1 MTTTN
6 TTAHERDLARRD
18 AGLLMIRAILG
29 LVLMF
34 HGAQKLFGAFGGP
47 GIEGMAGFNASLGIP
62 FPELSAY
69 LAASAELFG
78 GLAIAVGLLSRL
90 AAIPVVF
97 TMLVAG
103 FVAHDGFNMA
113 TGGGEYAFTI
123 AVVTAAIGVM
133 GPGRLTIGRLLE
145 RAGVRIP
152 ANAA

>member
-6 TTAHERDLARRD
+6 TTADERDLARRD

-34 HGAQKLFGAFGGP
+34 HGAQKLFGAFGGH

-69 LAASAELFG
+69 LAASAEFFG
-78 GLAIAVGLLSRL
+78 GLALAVGLLSRL

-113 TGGGEYAFTI
+113 TGGGEYAFTL

-133 GPGRLTIGRLLE
+133 GPGRLTVGRLLE
-145 RAGVRIP
+145 RAGVRVP
-152 ANAA
+152 AYAA